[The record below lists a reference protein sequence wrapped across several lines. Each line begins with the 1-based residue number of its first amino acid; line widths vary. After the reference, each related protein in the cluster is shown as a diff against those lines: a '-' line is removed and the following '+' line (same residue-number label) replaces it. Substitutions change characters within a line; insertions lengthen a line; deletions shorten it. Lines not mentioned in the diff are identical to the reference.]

1 MRNES
6 ETRAELID
14 PPLRAGGWGVVEGS
28 RILREFRITQG
39 RLIGAGRR
47 TDPDTADYILLYRN
61 RKLAVIEAKREELS
75 ESEGVAQAKHYAA
88 KMAVRFAYA
97 TNGHKIYRMDLG
109 TALVQSQPTSTN
121 PTGQPHS
128 SLLRV

>member
-1 MRNES
+1 MNES

-14 PPLRAGGWGVVEGS
+14 PALRNAGWGVVEGS
-28 RILREFRITQG
+28 RILREFKITQG

-47 TDPDTADYILLYRN
+47 TDPDIADYILVYRN

-75 ESEGVAQAKHYAA
+75 ESEGVAQAKHYAG

-109 TALVQSQPTSTN
+109 TTPVQEPTLTNTMGLSPST
-121 PTGQPHS
+121 PPKG
-128 SLLRV
+128 